1 MGEVLVR
8 HEAVLYGSAFFGA
21 IALFAVCEALAPR
34 RALAAPFRAR
44 WLAHAGFAVIDP
56 LVVRALLPLLDVAAA
71 AAAAERGFG
80 LFHHVPAPRWLAG
93 LLSLL
98 ALDFVRY
105 AQHRLLHGVPLL
117 WRLHR
122 MHHTDVDYDFTTAL
136 RFHPLES
143 LFTGSIGVGAV
154 LLLGAPVEAVVVN
167 EILFVAVAFFAHAN
181 LRLPLGADPWL
192 RLALVTPDFHR
203 VHHSARPGETNSNYG
218 SVLPLWDRLLG
229 SYVAQPA
236 GGHEAMR
243 IGLAEFREAPH
254 RTLPWMLA
262 NPFLADR
269 GSAGPRRGGG
279 APRS

>member
-1 MGEVLVR
+1 MGELLVR
-8 HEAVLYGSAFFGA
+8 HEAVLYGCAFFGS
-21 IALFAVCEALAPR
+21 IALLAACEALAPR
-34 RALAAPFRAR
+34 RALGAPFRAR

-71 AAAAERGFG
+71 AVAAERGLG

-105 AQHRLLHGVPLL
+105 AQHRLLHRVPLL

-143 LFTGSIGVGAV
+143 LFTGAIGVGAV
-154 LLLGAPVEAVVVN
+154 LLLGAPVEAVVLN

-181 LRLPLGADPWL
+181 LRLPPGVDRGL

-203 VHHSARPGETNSNYG
+203 VHHSALPGETNSNYG

-236 GGHEAMR
+236 DGHEAMR
-243 IGLAEFREAPH
+243 IGLAAFRDARH
-254 RTLPWMLA
+254 RRIGWMLA
-262 NPFLADR
+262 NPFLAEPGGTGPAR
-269 GSAGPRRGGG
+269 GA
-279 APRS
+279 